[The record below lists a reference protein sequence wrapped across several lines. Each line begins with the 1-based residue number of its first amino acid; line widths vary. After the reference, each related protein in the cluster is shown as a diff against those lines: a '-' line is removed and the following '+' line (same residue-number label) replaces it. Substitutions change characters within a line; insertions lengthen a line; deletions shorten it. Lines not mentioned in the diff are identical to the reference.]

1 MPISPASRPGLNVS
15 STKPLA
21 VCLLLLGLAGPATLA
36 PGDALGQAP
45 LPPRLSVDRAFS
57 PPFGVARDSSAGLV
71 ADTPH
76 GVAVDGERIY
86 TVGQSGGDVVIIARR
101 ADGTYDSGFD
111 GDGRRDLPLGAGSD
125 AGYAVAVLPDHRLRV
140 LASTVVGPSSA
151 THRDVAL
158 IGLNPNGSDDLSFGG
173 GDGLVDGRVSFPVG
187 PSDDVPN
194 RMAVDAAG
202 RLAITGSTEDAA
214 GREDTFVAL
223 RERDGSPVPGLD
235 GDGLTGFNSNGL
247 RVIKRAEGTLDDR
260 GVDVAFRPG
269 GGLVALLHVTHPDT
283 NVGNVAVM
291 RALRENGTDD
301 PGFSFDGDLVLDVGQ
316 TNAFAG
322 GLLIHGGRLWTTGN
336 TRVGQDTDAFLAR
349 VEADGGQVQ
358 FRRFDMRGSQIASD
372 QVVPSTGVDL
382 DVLSGTL
389 VVVGYTSF
397 NSRLLWSA
405 AAFNNFEGDLAQA
418 GYGDLVIPT
427 TEEFARLVDVA
438 AGSGFLA
445 ATGPLI
451 GFNPFDTSFGT
462 IRLLVNAASPLVV
475 DADSPPDRRCDL
487 GIDVPT
493 PLELVFG
500 GDRPAP
506 VTVRVSN
513 HGTGQ
518 CTGDISISQGYELRL
533 GSRAGPIATGVL
545 LPGASYLTQGAQVAY
560 GGPRRRSD
568 VIALRVSAAGD
579 ADQRN
584 NVHPL
589 RAVFSY
595 CDLRLSRVGAS
606 GLVPNEGSRRFEF
619 LLRNIGTAPC
629 RRIRLSAVRG
639 ARSRGST
646 DPFTLRP
653 GTSASEEVMAR
664 VTGRPGLGRRV
675 KMTFRARADEDVN
688 AGNDAASVSA
698 LLVGVGD
705 TDARVP
711 RGHVTGFG
719 GRARPGRGPV
729 KPRRLRV
736 ERVDIAVRRM
746 GGGCRW
752 LASHAA
758 RFRDARAARGGRCN
772 PAVWLRAEGT
782 RSWRYSLARALP
794 PGRYVLYTRATIA
807 AGLREASFSPRDGNE
822 ITFTVP

>member
-1 MPISPASRPGLNVS
+1 MPMPISPASRPGLNVS
-15 STKPLA
+15 STKPKRLA
-21 VCLLLLGLAGPATLA
+21 VCLLFLGLAGPAALA

-57 PPFGVARDSSAGLV
+57 PPSGVARDSSPGLV

-86 TVGQSGGDVVIIARR
+86 TVGDSAGNVVIIARR
-101 ADGTYDSGFD
+101 ANGTYDSGFA
-111 GDGRRDLPLGAGSD
+111 GDGRLDVALGAD
-125 AGYAVAVLPDHRLRV
+125 IDVGYAVAVLPDHRLRV
-140 LASTVVGPSSA
+140 LASTDVDPSSG
-151 THRDVAL
+151 TNVDVAVL
-158 IGLNPNGSDDLSFGG
+158 GLNPDGSNDTSFGG
-173 GDGLVDGRVSFPVG
+173 GTGRVSFPVG

-202 RLAITGSTEDAA
+202 RLAIVGTAKEVASGPDEAFVSLREPDGSMAA
-214 GREDTFVAL
+214 GF
-223 RERDGSPVPGLD
+223 D
-235 GDGLTGFNSNGL
+235 GDGVKIINRGGSSLT
-247 RVIKRAEGTLDDR
+247 ER
-260 GVDVAFRPG
+260 GIDIAFRPG
-269 GGLVALLHVTHPDT
+269 GGLVALLQVATSPDT
-283 NVGNVAVM
+283 AVNNFVAVM
-291 RALRENGTDD
+291 HALHETGEPDSR
-301 PGFSFDGDLVLDVGQ
+301 FSGDGDLVLDLGAQ
-316 TNAFAG
+316 NSFPG
-322 GLLIHGGRLWTTGN
+322 GLLVYGGRLWATGS
-336 TRVGQDTDAFLAR
+336 TRVGQDTDAFLVR

-358 FRRFDMRGSQIASD
+358 LRRFDMRGQIAAD
-372 QVVPSTGVDL
+372 QVVASTGADL

-389 VVVGYTSF
+389 VVVGSTNF
-397 NSRLLWSA
+397 NSRLLLSA
-405 AAFNNFEGDLAQA
+405 AAFNGLEGDLAQA

-427 TEEFARLVDVA
+427 TEEFSRLVDVA
-438 AGSGFLA
+438 AGSGWLA

-462 IRLLVNAASPLVV
+462 IRLLVNAAIPAVV
-475 DADSPPDRRCDL
+475 NADSAPDRRCDL

-506 VTVRVSN
+506 ITVRVSN

-518 CTGDISISQGYELRL
+518 CTGDISISQGYEMRL

-545 LPGASYLTQGAQVAY
+545 LPGASYLTQGAQVVY

-568 VIALRVSAAGD
+568 VIELRVSAAGD
-579 ADQRN
+579 ADERN
-584 NVHPL
+584 NLQRL

-606 GLVPNEGSRRFEF
+606 GLAPNEGSRRFEF

-639 ARSRGST
+639 ARSPGST
-646 DPFTLRP
+646 DQFTLGP
-653 GTSASEEVMAR
+653 GRSASEEITAR
-664 VTGRPGLGRRV
+664 LTGRPPVGRRV

-688 AGNDAASVSA
+688 AGNDTASISA

-705 TDARVP
+705 TDARAP
-711 RGHVTGFG
+711 RGHVTGFE
-719 GRARPGRGPV
+719 GRARPGSGPV
-729 KPRRLRV
+729 KPRLLRV
-736 ERVDIAVRRM
+736 ERVDIAVRRL
-746 GGGCRW
+746 GAGCRW

-758 RFRDARAARGGRCN
+758 RFRNVGGAPARRCER
-772 PAVWLRAEGT
+772 AVWLPAQGT
-782 RSWRYSLARALP
+782 RSWRYSLTRALP

-807 AGLREASFSPRDGNE
+807 GGLREASFSARDANE
-822 ITFTVP
+822 ITFTAR